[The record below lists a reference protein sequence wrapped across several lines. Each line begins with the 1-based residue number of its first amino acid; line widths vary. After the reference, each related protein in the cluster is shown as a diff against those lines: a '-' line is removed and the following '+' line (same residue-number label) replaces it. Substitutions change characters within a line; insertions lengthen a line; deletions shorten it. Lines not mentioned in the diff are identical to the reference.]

1 MSVCVLGRH
10 GAFLEFL
17 LICRAS
23 SVMSLQLHLPL
34 LRCAQQNTERFLGSL
49 EGPLNHPNHCVLHVR
64 PENNGNVQ
72 PRVQKCPLL
81 YLSLFYMA
89 LTDFQR
95 KWKMEVPGNASGKQ
109 R

>member
-1 MSVCVLGRH
+1 
-10 GAFLEFL
+10 
-17 LICRAS
+17 
-23 SVMSLQLHLPL
+23 MSLQLHLPL

-81 YLSLFYMA
+81 YLSLFCMA
-89 LTDFQR
+89 LTDFSE
-95 KWKMEVPGNASGKQ
+95 KMENGGAWKCIWKAALSPFS
-109 R
+109 